1 MTSTNPHPGFLP
13 VRAWSST
20 VLVRTGAGG
29 AVLASGRYQV
39 VQYGGRRG
47 TGSTGTE
54 TVLKRGCCLR
64 LKGKHIFVQVH
75 QTHQCIIR
83 PDGKH
88 NKCSEIEQIIFF
100 PATSLLLSF

>member
-1 MTSTNPHPGFLP
+1 MAVANLPYLVGVKVGSGFLP
-13 VRAWSST
+13 VRACSST

-29 AVLASGRYQV
+29 AVPASGRYQ

-54 TVLKRGCCLR
+54 TVLKGICCLR
-64 LKGKHIFVQVH
+64 LQGKHIFVRVH

-83 PDGKH
+83 PNGKH
-88 NKCSEIEQIIFF
+88 NKYVSV
-100 PATSLLLSF
+100 SYNSKL

>member
-1 MTSTNPHPGFLP
+1 MNTIVFTGIPP

-29 AVLASGRYQV
+29 AVLAPGRYQV

-54 TVLKRGCCLR
+54 TVLKRVFCLR
-64 LKGKHIFVQVH
+64 LQGKHIFVRVH
-75 QTHQCIIR
+75 
-83 PDGKH
+83 
-88 NKCSEIEQIIFF
+88 
-100 PATSLLLSF
+100 

>member
-1 MTSTNPHPGFLP
+1 VTILEESLMRQLHAGFLP

-29 AVLASGRYQV
+29 AVPASGWYQV

-54 TVLKRGCCLR
+54 TVLKRVCCLG
-64 LKGKHIFVQVH
+64 LQGKHIFVPVH

-88 NKCSEIEQIIFF
+88 NKYVVK
-100 PATSLLLSF
+100 